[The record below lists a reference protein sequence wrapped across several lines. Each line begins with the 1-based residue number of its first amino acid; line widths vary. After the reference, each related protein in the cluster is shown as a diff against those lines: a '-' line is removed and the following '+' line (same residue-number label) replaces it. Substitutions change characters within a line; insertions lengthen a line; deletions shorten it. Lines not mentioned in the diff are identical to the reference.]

1 MYAFPEEARRG
12 RRNSQKPE
20 LQELCTTTRVQG
32 TEPKSSTG
40 AASLLTCWAI
50 SSPIFYVNT
59 PCSCF
64 SGPVEEISTTLSA
77 MLMPESF
84 GPGIENV
91 TGVG

>member
-1 MYAFPEEARRG
+1 MHFPKRPEEG
-12 RRNSQKPE
+12 VEILRNLSYKSCALPRECRE
-20 LQELCTTTRVQG
+20 LNLSLPQEQQAFLPAG
-32 TEPKSSTG
+32 P
-40 AASLLTCWAI
+40 
-50 SSPIFYVNT
+50 SPFLFFYVNT

-64 SGPVEEISTTLSA
+64 SGPAEEISTTLSA